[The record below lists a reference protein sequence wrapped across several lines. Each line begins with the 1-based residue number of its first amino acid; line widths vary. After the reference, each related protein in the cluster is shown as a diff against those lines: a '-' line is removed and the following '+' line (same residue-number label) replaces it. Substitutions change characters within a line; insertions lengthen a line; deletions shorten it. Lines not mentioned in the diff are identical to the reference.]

1 MMTSNS
7 NSVITKK
14 DLVKMALNQGSLGM
28 EFSWNYLGQMHIAFG
43 LMMNNIL
50 KKIYKNDKKGYCEA
64 LARNCEL
71 FNITPQLAPFVGGI
85 VASMEEMHAR
95 NEIDGQAISSTKTA
109 LMGPLSGIGDSIFL
123 GCIRIIALGVGI
135 SLALEGNPLGPI
147 LYFLIYNIPAF
158 ALRIYGAQ
166 IGYKLGF
173 VYLSKMENNK
183 MMEKLM
189 YAAGIL
195 GIMVIGCMSKDMVWT
210 GIAFNIGS
218 GETATSLQEVL
229 DSILPGMVGL
239 GVTWLYYWLISKKVN
254 PIMIILGTIVIGI
267 LGVYVGFF
275 G

>member
-1 MMTSNS
+1 
-7 NSVITKK
+7 
-14 DLVKMALNQGSLGM
+14 
-28 EFSWNYLGQMHIAFG
+28 
-43 LMMNNIL
+43 
-50 KKIYKNDKKGYCEA
+50 
-64 LARNCEL
+64 
-71 FNITPQLAPFVGGI
+71 
-85 VASMEEMHAR
+85 MHAI
-95 NEIDGQAISSTKTA
+95 NEIDGQDISSTKTA

-254 PIMIILGTIVIGI
+254 PIMIILGTIVVGVI
-267 LGVYVGFF
+267 GVYVGFF